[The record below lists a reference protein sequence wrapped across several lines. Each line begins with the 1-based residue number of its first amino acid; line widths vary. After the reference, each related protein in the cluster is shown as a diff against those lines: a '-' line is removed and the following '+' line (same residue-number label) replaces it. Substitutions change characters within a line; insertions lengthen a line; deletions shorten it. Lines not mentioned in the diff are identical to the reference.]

1 MDRYNGFFCQCPP
14 AWKVGA
20 GGGRVCGWGGG
31 CGVNNKLIDSFLTLF
46 YRARSVT

>member
-20 GGGRVCGWGGG
+20 GGGGGYVDGGG
-31 CGVNNKLIDSFLTLF
+31 AVLTI
-46 YRARSVT
+46 S

>member
-1 MDRYNGFFCQCPP
+1 MDRYNGFFCQCLP

-20 GGGRVCGWGGG
+20 GGGVCGWWG
-31 CGVNNKLIDSFLTLF
+31 CGVSNKLIDSFLSLF